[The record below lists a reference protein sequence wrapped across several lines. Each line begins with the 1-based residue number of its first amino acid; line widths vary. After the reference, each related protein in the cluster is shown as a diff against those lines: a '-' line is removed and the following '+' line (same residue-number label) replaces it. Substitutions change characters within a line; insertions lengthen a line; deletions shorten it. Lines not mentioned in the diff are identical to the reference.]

1 MDAQAFEAE
10 LAQLIGKHGA
20 HLTAPIEMRLAGA
33 GGNEAFIPRGGKHE
47 NGATC
52 AVRAAQEIELHIT
65 VRAKT
70 VGDWHHESGDDRRLH
85 PDLRANNNSTER

>member
-1 MDAQAFEAE
+1 MNAKEFEAE
-10 LAQLIGKHGA
+10 LTQLIEKHGA
-20 HLTAPIEMRLAGA
+20 QLTGPIEMRLSGP
-33 GGNEAFIPRGGKHE
+33 GNNESFIPRGGKHE
-47 NGATC
+47 SDSTR

-85 PDLRANNNSTER
+85 PDLRSNS